1 MNQRTKVLN
10 YLKKHGSATNFELM
24 TKLGMTDA
32 RKRISELRA
41 SGIDIKPVMIENSKH
56 NGNIGNYC
64 RYYYFENK

>member
-32 RKRISELRA
+32 RKRISELRSA
-41 SGIDIKPVMIENSKH
+41 GIQIKSVIIETNKH

-64 RYYYFENK
+64 RYYLVEE